1 MTVAYPSS
9 GASYFHLLRRH
20 ASTTNKRPLIVFTP
34 KSMLRLKAAANSPE
48 EFTSGKFQAVIDD
61 TDVDASQVER
71 VVLVSGKLYW
81 ELKAKR
87 EKDNDQKLALV
98 RLEQLYPLDEAAITA
113 VLDRFPADAEIVWAQ
128 EEPEN
133 QGAWPFMALHL
144 PELLGGR
151 EVKVISRAAS
161 AATSTGLKH
170 FHEAQQKELV
180 DRIFSR

>member
-1 MTVAYPSS
+1 MS
-9 GASYFHLLRRH
+9 GRMQRDLD
-20 ASTTNKRPLIVFTP
+20 TIEVD
-34 KSMLRLKAAANSPE
+34 RLAVLE
-48 EFTSGKFQAVIDD
+48 LVLGFLVVEFE
-61 TDVDASQVER
+61 VDARIDFRLGVDIHLDLVRVSVTVREVER

-87 EKDNDQKLALV
+87 EKDNDQKMALV